1 MNKIYDVT
9 LGIEAGSR
17 EEAEQKLLRF
27 QKIAVEYNKQSNSRL
42 NAGTAEA
49 ELSPLKAAIGLLA
62 VVGLGWLNDILK
74 PKKIRSTNTN
84 VELEMKLHKYNWQ
97 KEWRK
102 RQKEEELQRKNLF
115 AFGKDR

>member
-9 LGIEAGSR
+9 LGIEAESR
-17 EEAEQKLLRF
+17 EEAEQKLLKF
-27 QKIAVEYNKQSNSRL
+27 QKIAGEYNKECNSRL

-49 ELSPLKAAIGLLA
+49 ELLTLKAGIGLLA
-62 VVGLGWLNDILK
+62 VVGLGWLSDMLK
-74 PKKIRSTNTN
+74 AKKIKPTNNN

-102 RQKEEELQRKNLF
+102 RHKEEEQQRKNLF
-115 AFGKDR
+115 ALGKDR